1 MSNLLMILGVLF
13 LALLVAVPLLERFA
27 KPMDEQKAGQYSK
40 IMMFL
45 MTLAILASA
54 IKYFMFS

>member
-1 MSNLLMILGVLF
+1 
-13 LALLVAVPLLERFA
+13 VPLLERFA
-27 KPMDEQKAGQYSK
+27 KPMDEAKAGQYSK

-45 MTLAILASA
+45 MTLAILAAS